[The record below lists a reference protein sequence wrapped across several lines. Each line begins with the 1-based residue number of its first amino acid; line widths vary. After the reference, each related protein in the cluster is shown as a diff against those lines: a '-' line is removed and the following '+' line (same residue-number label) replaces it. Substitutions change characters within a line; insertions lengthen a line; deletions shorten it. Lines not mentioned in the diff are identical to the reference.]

1 MVGAE
6 AYDRMV
12 PLVAPA
18 YHQGKL
24 CIANDQPMTAYRLN
38 VSFEVVFGYHADYLH

>member
-1 MVGAE
+1 MMVGAD

-18 YHQGKL
+18 YKEGMP
-24 CIANDQPMTAYRLN
+24 IDQPMTA
-38 VSFEVVFGYHADYLH
+38 